1 MKLFA
6 NRSFAALVL
15 SAAFAAAAFAQTTT
29 RYMGSL
35 TALEAGQ
42 IAIKTAQGEEHNV
55 AVPSSAEVKR
65 IEPGQTN
72 LNLAVAMPFSE
83 LAIGDRVLVWI
94 DPAAPADKPQA
105 VRIVA
110 IKAADLAQK
119 HLQEAAEWTING
131 VGGLVKSV
139 DPATASIVVT
149 SGAGATAKTVTV
161 HTAKDTVLKRYAA
174 NSTNYE
180 HAQPGPFSAI
190 QPGDQFMARG
200 QKSADGVEF
209 TAKEVVSGSF
219 KNVSGL
225 IASLDPDHQSFTI
238 KDLVTKKT
246 LTVVVPA
253 DAQMKLVPA
262 NVAQMLVARLKTT
275 AAPAQQPQGAPA
287 QQGVQQSGAP
297 AQNGSAQGANSGG
310 QARNQQGGAP
320 QQGASA
326 PAQGANGTWQGRSQ
340 QGGAPG
346 APAGGANGAW
356 QGRAPQGGANSND
369 PQQMLT
375 RLPAIHF
382 ADLTKG
388 QAVMLVSSPGD
399 SQVTAITLLAG
410 VEALLEAPA
419 SQNLLANWSMG
430 GGGEGGE

>member
-6 NRSFAALVL
+6 NRSFASLVI
-15 SAAFAAAAFAQTTT
+15 SATLAATAFAQTTT
-29 RYMGSL
+29 RYMGSV
-35 TALEAGQ
+35 TTLEAGQ
-42 IAIKTAQGEEHNV
+42 ISIKTAQGDEHKV
-55 AVPSSAEVKR
+55 AVPASAEVKR

-83 LAIGDRVLVWI
+83 LAVGDRVLVTI
-94 DPAAPADKPQA
+94 DPASPADKPQA
-105 VRIVA
+105 LRVIA
-110 IKAADLAQK
+110 IKAAALAQK
-119 HLQEAAEWTING
+119 HQQETAEWTING

-139 DPATASIVVT
+139 DPATSTIVVT

-161 HTAKDTVLKRYAA
+161 HTAKDTILKRYAA
-174 NSTNYE
+174 NSINYE
-180 HAQPGPFSAI
+180 HAQPGPFAAI
-190 QPGDQFMARG
+190 LPGDQLMARG
-200 QKSADGVEF
+200 QKNADGTELA
-209 TAKEVVSGSF
+209 AKEVISGSF

-253 DAQMKLVPA
+253 DAQMKQVPQ
-262 NVAQMLVARLKTT
+262 NVAQMLVARLKSA
-275 AAPAQQPQGAPA
+275 AAPAEQQPQAAPVQQGGAPPQGAPA
-287 QQGVQQSGAP
+287 
-297 AQNGSAQGANSGG
+297 
-310 QARNQQGGAP
+310 
-320 QQGASA
+320 
-326 PAQGANGTWQGRSQ
+326 AQGANGAWQGRGQ
-340 QGGAPG
+340 QAGTQG
-346 APAGGANGAW
+346 APAAGANGAW

-382 ADLTKG
+382 ADLVKG